1 LFYRRA
7 IRPAVTF
14 IWSFVFTMPE
24 TIITIDDLK
33 KELTAQDFNTA
44 SFDDKDVAE
53 RAIHKAVIWVYG
65 KVKSTGNEYDEA
77 NEVIRDIVLKRAVY
91 ELFSYLGIE
100 SRAKA
105 KEEDAADL
113 IEAYFGGISTK
124 YDNGPGPAAG
134 AVLSAEPPGYGG

>member
-1 LFYRRA
+1 
-7 IRPAVTF
+7 
-14 IWSFVFTMPE
+14 MPE
-24 TIITIDDLK
+24 TTITIDDLK

-113 IEAYFGGISTK
+113 IETFFGGIATK
-124 YDNGPGPAAG
+124 YDNKPGPAG
-134 AVLSAEPPGYGG
+134 GVVITTEPPRYGG

>member
-1 LFYRRA
+1 
-7 IRPAVTF
+7 
-14 IWSFVFTMPE
+14 MPE

-44 SFDDKDVAE
+44 SFDDKEVAE
-53 RAIHKAVIWVYG
+53 RAIHKAVIWTYG
-65 KVKSTGNEYDEA
+65 KVKSTGNEYDE
-77 NEVIRDIVLKRAVY
+77 NNDVIKDIVLKRAVY

-113 IEAYFGGISTK
+113 IETYFGNIATK
-124 YDNGPGPAAG
+124 YSDGPGPAGG
-134 AVLSAEPPGYGG
+134 AVMTQEPPPYGG

>member
-1 LFYRRA
+1 
-7 IRPAVTF
+7 
-14 IWSFVFTMPE
+14 MPE

-33 KELTAQDFNTA
+33 KELTPSDFNTA
-44 SFDDKDVAE
+44 SFDDKEVAE
-53 RAIHKAVIWVYG
+53 RAIRKAVIWVYG
-65 KVKSTGNEYDEA
+65 KVRSTGNVYDEN

-113 IEAYFGGISTK
+113 IETYFGSIATK
-124 YDNGPGPAAG
+124 HNDGPGPAGG
-134 AVLSAEPPGYGG
+134 AVITVELPRYGG

>member
-1 LFYRRA
+1 
-7 IRPAVTF
+7 
-14 IWSFVFTMPE
+14 MPE

-33 KELTAQDFNTA
+33 KELTAQDYNTM

-53 RAIHKAVIWVYG
+53 RAIRKAVIWVYG
-65 KVKSTGNEYDEA
+65 KIRTTGNTYDETD
-77 NEVIRDIVLKRAVY
+77 EVIRDIVLKRAVY

-113 IEAYFGGISTK
+113 IETYFGSIGTK
-124 YDNGPGPAAG
+124 HNDGPGPAGG
-134 AVLSAEPPGYGG
+134 AVISTEPPRYGD